1 MSKIE
6 QFEVMQETIRVLQ
19 EHRNNALDRL
29 VGTETN
35 NRFLTKRLSELLEA
49 KKIEVA
55 ESVANETNNAV
66 NQEQVEQ
73 NQKLREVVDTLTATN
88 EQLKVSNI
96 QLKRKLMVLQNS
108 IVGKK

>member
-35 NRFLTKRLSELLEA
+35 NRFLTKRLSELLN
-49 KKIEVA
+49 KSS
-55 ESVANETNNAV
+55 ESNIDTENNTV
-66 NQEQVEQ
+66 NKDQEEQ
-73 NQKLREVVDTLTATN
+73 NQKLREIVDNLTVTN
-88 EQLKVSNI
+88 DELTQYNR
-96 QLKRKLMVLQNS
+96 QLKRKLMVLQN
-108 IVGKK
+108 INVGKK